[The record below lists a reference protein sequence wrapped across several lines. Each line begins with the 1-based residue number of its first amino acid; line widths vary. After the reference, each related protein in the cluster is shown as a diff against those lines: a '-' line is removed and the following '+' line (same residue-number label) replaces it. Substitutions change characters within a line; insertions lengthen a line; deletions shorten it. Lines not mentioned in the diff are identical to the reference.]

1 MNPVDN
7 RNWWDEDYRLKG
19 NLYGGSPHPLPSL
32 PAGAR
37 VLELGCGN
45 GKSLSAM
52 IHRGWLVTAIDFSIR
67 AVQLAQVTSRQ
78 GTGADV
84 AVADGRAIP
93 FRDGSFDAV
102 TACHVLGHSEMI
114 DRRRM
119 AAECCRVIRPG
130 GQLWVRDFS
139 TRDFRAGTGRET
151 EPGTRVRGN
160 GILTHYFTETEV
172 TDLFSGLVPVS
183 LQQDEW
189 LLRVRGKDHCR
200 SEIVA
205 IFKKTLVSPVSIRD

>member
-7 RNWWDEDYRLKG
+7 RDCWDADYRLKG
-19 NLYGGSPHPLPSL
+19 SLYGGTPHPLPPL
-32 PAGAR
+32 PVGAR

-52 IHRGWLVTAIDFSIR
+52 MHRGWLVAAIDFSPR
-67 AVQLAQVTSRQ
+67 AALLAQAAARQ

-93 FRDGSFDAV
+93 FRDRSFDAV
-102 TACHVLGHSEMI
+102 VACHVLGHSGLP
-114 DRRRM
+114 DRTRI
-119 AAECCRVIRPG
+119 AGECCRVIRPG

-139 TRDFRAGTGRET
+139 TRDLRAGAGRET

-183 LQQDEW
+183 LKQDEW
-189 LLRVRGKDHCR
+189 TLRVQGCDHHR
-200 SEIVA
+200 AEIVA
-205 IFKKTLVSPVSIRD
+205 IFEKSRS